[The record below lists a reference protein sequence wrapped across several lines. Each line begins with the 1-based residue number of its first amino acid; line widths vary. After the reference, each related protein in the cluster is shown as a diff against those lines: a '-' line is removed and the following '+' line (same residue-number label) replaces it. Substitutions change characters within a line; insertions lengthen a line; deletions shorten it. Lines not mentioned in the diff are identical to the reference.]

1 MSNHVPDVLFGL
13 SIHEKRDARDRG
25 RAQREVQARKKAKLE
40 KLKEDTAKR
49 LKETNARAILVKPT

>member
-13 SIHEKRDARDRG
+13 SIHEKRDARDRV

-49 LKETNARAILVKPT
+49 LKETNARTILVKPT

>member
-13 SIHEKRDARDRG
+13 SIHEKRDARDRV
-25 RAQREVQARKKAKLE
+25 RSQREVQARKKAKLE

-49 LKETNARAILVKPT
+49 LKGTNARTILVKPT